1 MKKIKILAGYLLLN
15 DKVEDENSGVIEV
28 EDKLAD
34 EMIAKGQAEEVQEED
49 RKDEEILD
57 NVGQENQDETKD
69 TKTSEDDKPKELDNV
84 GQDDNNE
91 NNETGNN
98 EGEVDNE
105 NDTTEIEFDAVA
117 AKNLNVENL
126 VKLASNFGI
135 QENETFDADG
145 KRLTKAQIIAK
156 IEEKI
161 AEDKKDEEAEAEMSD
176 KSLLLPLGEELDL
189 GDGADGVVE

>member
-15 DKVEDENSGVIEV
+15 DKVEDEKSGVIEV
-28 EDKLAD
+28 EDNLAD
-34 EMIAKGQAEEVQEED
+34 EMIAKGQAEEITEIVNIPKAAD
-49 RKDEEILD
+49 KKDEEALD
-57 NVGQENQDETKD
+57 NVGQDNQEDEQNPVNSD
-69 TKTSEDDKPKELDNV
+69 TKEKDELDNV
-84 GQDDNNE
+84 GQDDNE

-161 AEDKKDEEAEAEMSD
+161 AEDKKDEEAE
-176 KSLLLPLGEELDL
+176 GEELDL

>member
-15 DKVEDENSGVIEV
+15 DKVEDEKSGVIEV
-28 EDKLAD
+28 EDNLAD
-34 EMIAKGQAEEVQEED
+34 EMIAKGQAEEITEIVNVPKAED
-49 RKDEEILD
+49 KKDEEALD
-57 NVGQENQDETKD
+57 NVGQDNQEDEQNPVNSD
-69 TKTSEDDKPKELDNV
+69 TKEKDELDNV

-161 AEDKKDEEAEAEMSD
+161 AEDKKDEEAE
-176 KSLLLPLGEELDL
+176 GEELDL

>member
-15 DKVEDENSGVIEV
+15 DKVEDEKSGVIEV

-49 RKDEEILD
+49 KKDEEILD

-84 GQDDNNE
+84 GQDDNE

-145 KRLTKAQIIAK
+145 KRLTKAQIIVK

-161 AEDKKDEEAEAEMSD
+161 AEDKKDEEAE
-176 KSLLLPLGEELDL
+176 GEELDL